1 MRPSKHRL
9 RARPDS
15 SLDSVLEF
23 QSIHKHS
30 VTVGINFSSQLVVTA
45 GSGAPLTIRHGSI
58 ITAVRLYRKTNSGLI
73 SITARVLLYGPWR
86 GGLGACTVLPVLI
99 CGFRYLCRY
108 NMLMWHFRN
117 WSTFTSTVS
126 REVSWWTSSN
136 STKILNNYHTSR
148 GLVKKTRLE
157 ESFRIYRVI
166 L

>member
-15 SLDSVLEF
+15 SLDSVLGF
-23 QSIHKHS
+23 PSIHKHS

-45 GSGAPLTIRHGSI
+45 GSGAPLTVRHGSI
-58 ITAVRLYRKTNSGLI
+58 ITAVRLYRKTKSGLI
-73 SITARVLLYGPWR
+73 SITARVLYGPRATRWR

-99 CGFRYLCRY
+99 CGFRYPCGY

-126 REVSWWTSSN
+126 PEVSWWTS
-136 STKILNNYHTSR
+136 
-148 GLVKKTRLE
+148 
-157 ESFRIYRVI
+157 
-166 L
+166 